1 MRNTMG
7 KWCTKMAIR
16 STENRTIVAGAH
28 AENAQQQKAVVE
40 TIKRQGHTQLLD
52 MELSGVMCN
61 YKTHNHIRGF
71 SDPDNNLAGNVAK
84 FQCIQDVH
92 VGGQQGL

>member
-1 MRNTMG
+1 MR
-7 KWCTKMAIR
+7 KWCTDMGTR
-16 STENRTIVAGAH
+16 SMENMITVVGAH
-28 AENAQQQKAVVE
+28 AENAQQRKAVVV

-52 MELSGVMCN
+52 MELCGVMCN

-84 FQCIQDVH
+84 FQYIQDMH
-92 VGGQQGL
+92 VGGQLGL